1 MKVSVGHQP
10 KGQLWLVLAVLVAF
24 AMLSEAARSLPPPSL
39 SASPTYA
46 PIIKVIGKAYCYRCF
61 NEAHPEESH
70 GKEHLEGAMVKVTC
84 QANDQAIVRFGYT
97 ESNGK
102 YSVAITGLPLSGT
115 FGADSCKVELHA
127 AAGGSD
133 CNVPMELNLSGVSVY
148 SKSNEE
154 VVLQANQVMAF
165 GSKKTF
171 AGCSKPHILPSM
183 YPSNSQP
190 LPYHA
195 SPPSNYKSP
204 PLLHQHSPPPSNK
217 FPPPSYQYPS
227 PPQNFY
233 SSPPPSNNYQAPPT
247 SNNPTPTHK
256 YLSPPYYYNSP
267 PPNSHVAPPLPY
279 LQSPP
284 PYNYKSPLL
293 PLSPAPPRH
302 YNSRPP
308 SNYGSS
314 PPPYQYSPPVP
325 PKHLQ
330 PNVPHANQPPASISP
345 QPLYPYSSPPPS
357 SISPQPLYPY
367 SSPPPYLSSY
377 QSPPPPIQLPH
388 AKAPPVPSTSPQP
401 LHHYSSPPPSLMN
414 SHQSPPPPN
423 RLS

>member
-256 YLSPPYYYNSP
+256 YLPPPYYYNSP

-345 QPLYPYSSPPPS
+345 QPLYPYSSPPP
-357 SISPQPLYPY
+357 
-367 SSPPPYLSSY
+367 YLNSY